1 MLSYDIVHLDVSG
14 ICFYSIPLSVL
25 LKARKMLLLMGDR
38 GQQSCPLWSCPEKGP
53 CVASVAAWDARC
65 EAASKVYAM
74 GGSKQTRTLAFLHS
88 RKKPVGTVS
97 WGHCFEGWCVSWQTS
112 PASPVTSNTGVAPC
126 LCAGAWVRIILAPYR
141 TVKPLPRFLTD
152 GLGGILCQV
161 CSCMD

>member
-1 MLSYDIVHLDVSG
+1 MFLGYVFIQSHCRSCWKLVRCCCWWGIEGSGPALSGPAQKNVLVS
-14 ICFYSIPLSVL
+14 
-25 LKARKMLLLMGDR
+25 
-38 GQQSCPLWSCPEKGP
+38 PLWQPGMRGAKLP
-53 CVASVAAWDARC
+53 ARC
-65 EAASKVYAM
+65 MPWEVWSKPAPWLFCTP
-74 GGSKQTRTLAFLHS
+74 GESPSGLFHE
-88 RKKPVGTVS
+88 GTVS
-97 WGHCFEGWCVSWQTS
+97 WGHCFKGWCVSWQTS